1 MDINS
6 ENSQPGGTQ
15 SQQRTG
21 YGFSGSAQGFT
32 PPDREQSPSTI
43 YSNLQSSDSPY
54 GGEPQ
59 YHYGRTA
66 PVINEKYYYEQQ
78 QRAKNIRTLKSSI
91 RKSATVVGFSMAL
104 YWGLGIMFSLLLIDT
119 RLGYLYATNSSVYSS
134 VGMFYTAAVVF
145 IPFFIGNLIY
155 KKTGSTYTV
164 NLERPGVPALKTV
177 LLIIAAFGGCM
188 LANFITN
195 IIVSFG
201 EGFGIY
207 LETPVT
213 PEPASVIDL
222 LLSFFGTAILPPLI
236 EEYAMRGVVLGN
248 LRKYG
253 DGFAIVAS
261 AFCFGIFHGN
271 PSQIPFAFMCGLLLG
286 YIAVET
292 GSLWVSIAVHMLVN
306 GLSCIYP
313 LLAMVTTEENADALL
328 SVMIYACMFA
338 GAVAFALYLHF
349 FKPSFAKLGG
359 GEVKLGS
366 KFVSFVTNPLII
378 IMTLVFLYEAA
389 MNYVSLG

>member
-1 MDINS
+1 MDNNS
-6 ENSQPGGTQ
+6 ENTQFDGTQPQHGGFGGT
-15 SQQRTG
+15 
-21 YGFSGSAQGFT
+21 APGFT
-32 PPDREQSPSTI
+32 PPDSEQSPSAI
-43 YSNLQSSDSPY
+43 YTNLQNGDSPF

-59 YHYGRTA
+59 YHYGRTS

-78 QRAKNIRTLKSSI
+78 ERAKNIRTLKSSI
-91 RKSATVVGFSMAL
+91 RKNATAVGLSMAL
-104 YWGLGIMFSLLLIDT
+104 FWGLGFVFSAVLVRT
-119 RLGYLYATNSSVYSS
+119 RLGFLYSTNSSVYSS

-145 IPFFIGNLIY
+145 LPFFVGSLIF
-155 KKTGSTYTV
+155 KKTGSTYKV
-164 NLERPGVPALKTV
+164 SFERPKEPALKTV

-261 AFCFGIFHGN
+261 AFCFGVFHGN

-306 GLSCIYP
+306 GLSCVYP

-366 KFVSFVTNPLII
+366 KFISFVTNPLII
-378 IMTLVFLYEAA
+378 IMTVIFLIEAA
-389 MNYVSLG
+389 VNYVTLG

>member
-1 MDINS
+1 MDNNS
-6 ENSQPGGTQ
+6 ENSRFGGTQ
-15 SQQRTG
+15 PQQREE
-21 YGFSGSAQGFT
+21 YGFSGTAQGFT
-32 PPDREQSPSTI
+32 PHDSGQSPSAI

-91 RKSATVVGFSMAL
+91 RKSATPVGVSMVLFWGFGLVFS
-104 YWGLGIMFSLLLIDT
+104 ILLVNT
-119 RLGYLYATNSSVYSS
+119 RLGFLYSTNSSVYSS

-145 IPFFIGNLIY
+145 LPFFIGSLLFKKNGNAY
-155 KKTGSTYTV
+155 KVSF
-164 NLERPGVPALKTV
+164 ERPKVPALKTV

-207 LETPVT
+207 LETPAT

-222 LLSFFGTAILPPLI
+222 LLSIFGTAILPPLI

-261 AFCFGIFHGN
+261 AFCFGIFHAN

-292 GSLWVSIAVHMLVN
+292 GSIWVSIAVHMLVN
-306 GLSCIYP
+306 GLSCVYP
-313 LLAMVTTEENADALL
+313 LFAMITTEENADALL

-378 IMTLVFLYEAA
+378 IMTLIFLYEAA
-389 MNYVSLG
+389 ANYVSLG